1 MTHIFRP
8 ASRDELITL
17 SRQLRAAYSTMANPN
32 HADVVINT
40 DTSGPV
46 QAVIVTDAL
55 YAAWE
60 AAYGAVA
67 EPAIEPETPPVRV
80 ETAAADGEKPKRRR
94 TPKKSTK
101 TDSTRGA

>member
-1 MTHIFRP
+1 MTHVFYP
-8 ASRDELITL
+8 ADRDELVTVV
-17 SRQLRAAYSTMANPN
+17 RQLRAAYSSIAAPTA
-32 HADVVINT
+32 ADEVLGV

-46 QAVIVTDAL
+46 QAITVTDAL

-60 AAYGAVA
+60 AAYGAVT
-67 EPAIEPETPPVRV
+67 EPETPPARV
-80 ETAAADGEKPKRRR
+80 ETAAADGEKSKRRR